1 MLVRPGFASLNV
13 DDAGRPKRRRA
24 TIMDVAEKAGVSKG
38 LVSFVLNDRPG
49 VAPATRER
57 ILDAVRELD
66 WRPSQAARSLINDRA
81 YAMGFVLARPADL
94 LAADPFFPGF
104 IAGVEAELSARHSAL
119 VLQVV
124 PDVDAELDTYRRLVA
139 DKRVDG
145 VLVADLR
152 VDDPRPGALAEL
164 GLPAVT
170 LGRPDGARFCPAVV
184 LDDAPGVAASV
195 DHLADLGHQRVAF
208 VGGPDD
214 FLHAR
219 HRRDA
224 WRTALERRGL
234 PHDEQL
240 ALDGDF
246 SGDTGASAMARL
258 LAMDERDR
266 PTAVLFANDLMAV
279 AAVAEAQRQGCRVPD
294 DISVVGFDDIA
305 VAAHIHPSLTT
316 VRQDAVA
323 WGRAATRAVF
333 DQVEHGRASDVELAP
348 ARLVIRGSTGQAPA
362 RVVRRRRRTAST
374 IGTPSK
380 GKQ

>member
-1 MLVRPGFASLNV
+1 MG
-13 DDAGRPKRRRA
+13 DDVVPARKRRA
-24 TIMDVAEKAGVSKG
+24 TITDVAQRAGVSKG

-57 ILDAVRELD
+57 ILTAVRELD
-66 WRPSQAARSLINDRA
+66 WRPSQAARSLTNDRA

-94 LAADPFFPGF
+94 LAVDPFFPAF
-104 IAGVEAELSARHSAL
+104 IAGAEAELSARNSSL

-124 PDVDAELDTYRRLVA
+124 PDVETELAAYRRLGV
-139 DKRVDG
+139 DNRVDG

-152 VDDPRPGALAEL
+152 VDDPRPAALAEM

-170 LGRPDGARFCPAVV
+170 LGRPDGVRTAPAVV
-184 LDDAPGVAASV
+184 LDDAPGVAAAV
-195 DHLADLGHQRVAF
+195 DHLADLGHQRIAF
-208 VGGPDD
+208 VGGPEV

-224 WRTALERRGL
+224 WRTTLERRGL
-234 PHDEQL
+234 AHDDGFEI
-240 ALDGDF
+240 DGDF
-246 SGDTGASAMARL
+246 SGASGATAMAHV
-258 LAMDERDR
+258 LAIPVRNR

-279 AAVAEAQRQGCRVPD
+279 AGIAEAQRHGCRIPED
-294 DISVVGFDDIA
+294 LSVVGFDDIA

-316 VRQDAVA
+316 VAQDAVA

-333 DQVEHGRASDVELAP
+333 DLVEHGAASDVELPP
-348 ARLVIRGSTGQAPA
+348 ARLVVRASTAQAPA
-362 RVVRRRRRTAST
+362 SAGPSRRRSPST
-374 IGTPSK
+374 MGTPSR

>member
-1 MLVRPGFASLNV
+1 VGK
-13 DDAGRPKRRRA
+13 DDAGLSKRRRA
-24 TIMDVAEKAGVSKG
+24 TIVDVAEKAGVSKG

-49 VAPATRER
+49 VAPATRQR
-57 ILDAVRELD
+57 ILDAVQELD

-94 LAADPFFPGF
+94 LAGDPFFPAF
-104 IAGVEAELSARHSAL
+104 IAGVEAELSARNSAL

-152 VDDPRPGALAEL
+152 VDDPRPGVLAGL

-170 LGRPDGARFCPAVV
+170 LGRPDGPRACPAVV
-184 LDDAPGVAASV
+184 LDDAPGVAAAV

-208 VGGPDD
+208 VGGPEE

-246 SGDTGASAMARL
+246 SGDSGATAMARL

-279 AAVAEAQRQGCRVPD
+279 AAVAAAQRQGCRVPD

-305 VAAHIHPSLTT
+305 VAAHVHPSLTT

-348 ARLVIRGSTGQAPA
+348 AQLVIRGSTAQA
-362 RVVRRRRRTAST
+362 RVLGRRRRTAPT